1 MNAIIA
7 DFLFKVGVMIAGYFF
22 VCASISYGIDYYFKV
37 KDKRENKLPND
48 IEGDE

>member
-7 DFLFKVGVMIAGYFF
+7 DFLFKVGLMIAGYFF
-22 VCASISYGIDYYFKV
+22 VCASISYGIDYYFKT
-37 KDKRENKLPND
+37 KDKRENESLNN